1 MPNVHLEPDESVL
14 FAAGANHTAG
24 ARAVGGEITVT
35 DRALYFTPNRVD
47 AATGGRPVQIPRTS
61 VRGVSAAG
69 RTSAGGPFSG
79 GLRRRLAV
87 RTDQGSEYF
96 VLNRVD
102 ERVDAMRSAWS
113 LSDSSAP
120 PE

>member
-1 MPNVHLEPDESVL
+1 MPNVELEPDESVL
-14 FAAGANHTAG
+14 FAAGANHSAG

-35 DRALYFTPNRVD
+35 DRGLYFTPNRID
-47 AATGGRPVQIPRTS
+47 AATGGKPVQIARTS
-61 VRGVSAAG
+61 VRGVSAAE

-87 RTDQGSEYF
+87 HTDQGSEYF
-96 VLNRVD
+96 GLNRVD
-102 ERVDAMRSAWS
+102 ERVDTMRSAWN
-113 LSDSSAP
+113 LPDSPAP